1 MTQTETQRLSSKKRL
16 QERFEQVE
24 QLLAQS
30 NIRLTPERRLIVK
43 RAVSFLHFTA
53 EELVKDVRAEDASV
67 ARATVY
73 RTLALLQDVGVV
85 EKHDF
90 RYGAP
95 NYELTFGK
103 AHHDHLMC
111 VSCGEIIEFQ
121 EPRVETLQDEVVR
134 RYNYQLISH
143 THKLYGV
150 CRACRQKGTK
160 IVHRSAPPALHV
172 EEIVA

>member
-1 MTQTETQRLSSKKRL
+1 MAGVTGKRL
-16 QERFEQVE
+16 EERFEQVE
-24 QLLAQS
+24 GLLAQHA
-30 NIRLTPERRLIVK
+30 IRLTAERRLIVR
-43 RAVSFLHFTA
+43 RAVAFLHFTA
-53 EELVKDVRAEDASV
+53 EGLVSDVRRADSSV

-90 RYGAP
+90 RYGPP
-95 NYELTFGK
+95 NYELTFAK

-111 VSCGEIIEFQ
+111 VYCGEIIEFQ
-121 EPRVETLQDEVVR
+121 EPRVEQLQEEVVQ
-134 RYNYQLISH
+134 RYGYQLLTH

-150 CRACRQKGTK
+150 CKACRHKGAKRTL
-160 IVHRSAPPALHV
+160 RSTPPPLHV